1 MTGDRYLANERCD
14 APCKCCLSIFT
25 NVKVLIINR
34 DSSSGVFCRCEPP
47 TLFSQDPTYDRQF
60 LQRKCLKLKISG
72 CLLLL
77 SSKISTIKAVLL
89 QQRKA
94 LSHEKRWAMKSV
106 GPWKIVRIF
115 SQILHVLHYCI
126 VNASS
131 TTAVSASNPR
141 EHLDFRSRFLCFQTA
156 NQKILNYSKIVCLQS
171 PSILVPRLRRLRDE
185 KRALGTRMGKLRCSC
200 SLHHFRSRSRS

>member
-1 MTGDRYLANERCD
+1 MEITEQKAQSLQMKMRSVERSNSYLRLTARLPERASLLEGLNCSKWSYSEYKRQYNSKPSADHSSSEQCILLSILLRNRYLANERCD

-89 QQRKA
+89 Q
-94 LSHEKRWAMKSV
+94 
-106 GPWKIVRIF
+106 
-115 SQILHVLHYCI
+115 
-126 VNASS
+126 
-131 TTAVSASNPR
+131 
-141 EHLDFRSRFLCFQTA
+141 
-156 NQKILNYSKIVCLQS
+156 
-171 PSILVPRLRRLRDE
+171 
-185 KRALGTRMGKLRCSC
+185 
-200 SLHHFRSRSRS
+200 